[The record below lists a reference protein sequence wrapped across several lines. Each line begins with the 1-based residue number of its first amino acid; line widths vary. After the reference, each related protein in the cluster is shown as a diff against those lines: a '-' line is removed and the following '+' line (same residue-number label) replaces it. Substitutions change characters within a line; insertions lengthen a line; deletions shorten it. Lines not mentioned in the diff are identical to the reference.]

1 MPSKLRLLA
10 ITAASVVA
18 LAACGKKEPPP
29 APAPAPAPPAAV
41 VPAPV
46 PAPAPAGVTLSAVT
60 LGNAVDADNKV
71 TAASEM
77 FAKSDTIYASI
88 DTTGAGT
95 ATLVAKW
102 SYTQD
107 GKTVPVS
114 EDSAT
119 ITPAGPAT
127 TEFHVSKPDGWP
139 AGDYSVE
146 IVLDGSPVATK
157 SFKVQ

>member
-29 APAPAPAPPAAV
+29 APAPAPAPPPAA
-41 VPAPV
+41 V
-46 PAPAPAGVTLSAVT
+46 PAPAPVPAGVTLSAVT
-60 LGNAVDADNKV
+60 LGNAVDADKKV

-77 FAKSDTIYASI
+77 FATGDTIYASI
-88 DTTGAGT
+88 DTTGTGT

-102 SYTQD
+102 SYTKD

-114 EDSAT
+114 EDTAT

-127 TEFHVSKPDGWP
+127 TEFHISKPDGWP

-146 IVLDGSPVATK
+146 IVLDGSSVATK

>member
-29 APAPAPAPPAAV
+29 APAPAPAPPPAAV
-41 VPAPV
+41 PA

-60 LGNAVDADNKV
+60 LGNAVDADKKV

-77 FAKSDTIYASI
+77 FATSDTIYASI
-88 DTTGAGT
+88 DTTGTGT

-102 SYTQD
+102 SYTKD

-114 EDSAT
+114 EDTAT
-119 ITPAGPAT
+119 ITPAGPTT
-127 TEFHVSKPDGWP
+127 TEFHISKPDGWP

-146 IVLDGSPVATK
+146 IVLDGSSVATK
-157 SFKVQ
+157 SFTVQ